1 MLLQEL
7 ECFNKLCSRMSNSL
21 LSLIKAA
28 YGGVR
33 MTDHLEEVSE
43 SLLNGFISNFW
54 KSVAPPDTEKRLGSW
69 MAHFSC
75 WLEQS
80 LAWIQEGTLTVVW
93 LGGLHS
99 PDSYLIAL
107 VQMTFRAMLWPFDQ
121 WAFHNQLRN
130 ERQALRPPMVT
141 TILVDFT

>member
-1 MLLQEL
+1 VLLQEL
-7 ECFNKLCSRMSNSL
+7 EYFNKLCSRMSNSL

-93 LGGLHS
+93 IGGLHS
-99 PDSYLIAL
+99 QI
-107 VQMTFRAMLWPFDQ
+107 
-121 WAFHNQLRN
+121 
-130 ERQALRPPMVT
+130 VT
-141 TILVDFT
+141 

>member
-1 MLLQEL
+1 
-7 ECFNKLCSRMSNSL
+7 MSNSL

-33 MTDHLEEVSE
+33 MTDHLEEISE

-69 MAHFSC
+69 MALFSC
-75 WLEQS
+75 RLEQS

-93 LGGLHS
+93 IGGFMSCQSHQANWFIEKGFALLCT
-99 PDSYLIAL
+99 PL
-107 VQMTFRAMLWPFDQ
+107 VQEVTCQDGAWYSKV
-121 WAFHNQLRN
+121 
-130 ERQALRPPMVT
+130 VT
-141 TILVDFT
+141 TRRH